1 MKKALITIITFV
13 IVISAFVSCS
23 NEAIEPEILEDG
35 SIVLNRTITTWK
47 TGTYVLNRNIMF
59 SDKTRITVEGDV
71 TLILNEGCRMI
82 SNQGITVNEGSKLTI
97 NGSGEL
103 WASNYGDNDDS
114 AIGSRDRKDAGTIV
128 INGGT
133 IKAYATYWKGNNYGA
148 AIGGGNHG
156 SCESVIITGGSVKAV
171 GGEYASGI
179 GGGYTREG
187 ANVRIEGGS
196 IDVEAGALGDP
207 ASSSIGHGGNLAN
220 EDGELY
226 IDDGITVMVS
236 DDGEKWGAY
245 STERKRYMKTV

>member
-1 MKKALITIITFV
+1 MKKAFITIITLI
-13 IVISAFVSCS
+13 IVLSVFISCS
-23 NEAIEPEILEDG
+23 NEANEPEMLADG
-35 SIVLNRTITTWK
+35 SIVLNKNVTTWK
-47 TGTYVLNRNIMF
+47 TGTYVLSSSVVF
-59 SDKTRITVEGDV
+59 SDKVRITVEGDV
-71 TLILNEGCRMI
+71 TLILNEGCKLV
-82 SNQGITVNEGSKLTI
+82 SYQGITVNKGSKLTI

-103 WASNYGDNDDS
+103 SASNYGDKNDS
-114 AIGSRDRKDAGTIV
+114 AIGSRNGKDAGTIV

-133 IKAYATYWKGNNYGA
+133 IKAYATYWKGENYGA

-179 GGGYTREG
+179 GGGYTRKG

-207 ASSSIGHGGNLAN
+207 APSSIGHGGNLLN

-226 IDDGITVMVS
+226 IADGITVNVS
-236 DDGEKWGAY
+236 DDGENWEAY
-245 STERKRYMKTV
+245 STSRKRYMKTV